1 MKDFKHFGF
10 KFKGIS
16 SCNYTAIWS
25 NLTTVR
31 FGDKEIKELP
41 ADKAEFYD
49 VSLGNRCHT
58 GKCNFCLVP
67 ETHILTNEGDK
78 YITDIKTEDLVFSY
92 NECSGD
98 IELKKVDQVFERVY
112 EGELIEVVTEIG
124 TLRLTPNHKIYTRN
138 RGWIEACNLQV
149 SDELLEF

>member
-1 MKDFKHFGF
+1 M
-10 KFKGIS
+10 
-16 SCNYTAIWS
+16 
-25 NLTTVR
+25 
-31 FGDKEIKELP
+31 
-41 ADKAEFYD
+41 
-49 VSLGNRCHT
+49 
-58 GKCNFCLVP
+58 
-67 ETHILTNEGDK
+67 
-78 YITDIKTEDLVFSY
+78 FSY

-138 RGWIEACNLQV
+138 RGWIAACNLQV

>member
-1 MKDFKHFGF
+1 M
-10 KFKGIS
+10 
-16 SCNYTAIWS
+16 
-25 NLTTVR
+25 
-31 FGDKEIKELP
+31 
-41 ADKAEFYD
+41 
-49 VSLGNRCHT
+49 
-58 GKCNFCLVP
+58 P